1 MKKLLPLLL
10 LLLSQFSFGY
20 TYDFN
25 ENCRKAYTH
34 ILNLDFEKGNA
45 LIQKEKAAHPDNLIT
60 TYLENYIDFLTIVI
74 GEDEKEFD
82 KRKGNKSKRLDL
94 LEKGP
99 QSSPYYWFT
108 QAEVQLQWAFS
119 RIRFGEYLTAAKE
132 INRAFKLLEENERKH
147 PNFALNKKALGLL
160 HALIGTIP
168 DNYKWAVQVFGID
181 GSINQGVNE
190 LTYLLQQTQ
199 QKQELAHLQPEVFF
213 FLTFIEL
220 NFAKD
225 EDKIA
230 KLYTMIDAKQNTN
243 PLIVFSKASILLH
256 LNKNDE
262 AITALKDHTSQSKDF
277 HFYYLDFLIGETKL
291 HRLDKD
297 AHLYFV
303 DYLRNF
309 KGNSYVKAAYQ
320 KLAWHYLLNGD
331 TDAYHQNMKLAKERG
346 NDMLDEDKQALKEAE
361 SKTLPNV
368 RLLKARLLFD
378 GGYYQKALEVLLDGS
393 LSKELKT
400 KDEEVELTYRLARI
414 YHEWGKI
421 DKALSYYE
429 LTISNGAAL
438 TSYYAAN
445 SALQMGLIY
454 EQQGE
459 KKKAED
465 YFKKSTTFK
474 NKEYKNSIEQK
485 AKAGLQ
491 RLKGK

>member
-1 MKKLLPLLL
+1 M
-10 LLLSQFSFGY
+10 
-20 TYDFN
+20 
-25 ENCRKAYTH
+25 H
-34 ILNLDFEKGNA
+34 IINLDFEKGQA

-74 GEDEKEFD
+74 GEEESEFD
-82 KRKGNKSKRLDL
+82 KRKDNKDSRMDK
-94 LEKGP
+94 LEKGNK
-99 QSSPYYWFT
+99 QSPYFWFT
-108 QAEVQLQWAFS
+108 QAEVHLQWAFS

-132 INRAFKLLEENERKH
+132 INRAYKLLEENQRKY
-147 PNFALNKKALGLL
+147 PDFALNKKSLGLL

-181 GSINQGVNE
+181 GSLKQGVNE
-190 LTYLLQQTQ
+190 LTDLLKQTQ
-199 QKQELAHLQPEVFF
+199 SNPQMAHLQPEVLF

-220 NFAKD
+220 NFVKD
-225 EDKIA
+225 TEEIN
-230 KLYTMIDAKQNTN
+230 KLYQLIDTKGSAN
-243 PLIVFSKASILLH
+243 PLIVFSKASILTS

-262 AITALKDHTSQSKDF
+262 AIAALKEYDNTGF

-297 AHLYFV
+297 AHLHFIE
-303 DYLRNF
+303 YLRNF

-331 TDAYHQNMKLAKERG
+331 TDAYKQNMALAASRG
-346 NDMLDEDKQALKEAE
+346 NDMLDEDKQALKEAK
-361 SKTLPNV
+361 SKEIPNI

-378 GGYYQKALEVLLDGS
+378 GGYYQKALEILLDGN

-414 YHEWGKI
+414 YHEWGKLERAI
-421 DKALSYYE
+421 PYYE
-429 LTISNGAAL
+429 LTMSSGAQL

-445 SALQMGLIY
+445 SALQVGLIY
-454 EQQGE
+454 EQRKE
-459 KKKAED
+459 WKKAEEF
-465 YFKKSTTFK
+465 FKKSTTFK

-491 RLKGK
+491 RIKGK

>member
-1 MKKLLPLLL
+1 MKYLIPILLFFLGHQAKG
-10 LLLSQFSFGY
+10 SQY
-20 TYDFN
+20 NFN
-25 ENCRKAYTH
+25 ENCRQAYVH
-34 ILNLDFEKGNA
+34 ILNLNFEKGET
-45 LIQKEKAAHPDNLIT
+45 LIKKEKANNPDNLIIP
-60 TYLENYIDFLTIVI
+60 YLENYIDFLTIVI
-74 GEDEKEFD
+74 GEDENEFD
-82 KRKGNKSKRLDL
+82 KRKENKPKRLSVL
-94 LEKGP
+94 GKGDE
-99 QSSPYYWFT
+99 SSPYYWFT

-132 INRAFKLLEENERKH
+132 INRAYKLLEENERKF
-147 PNFALNKKALGLL
+147 PEFALNKKGLGLL

-181 GSINQGVNE
+181 GSITQGVNE

-199 QKQELAHLQPEVFF
+199 VKPELAHLQPEVLF

-225 EDKIA
+225 EEKIN
-230 KLYTMIDAKQNTN
+230 KLYNMINAKENTN
-243 PLIVFSKASILLH
+243 PLIVFSKASILKN
-256 LNKNDE
+256 LNKNDQ
-262 AITALKDHTSQSKDF
+262 AIKVLEGYKNEGSSF

-291 HRLDKD
+291 HRLDRD
-297 AHLYFV
+297 AYLYFV
-303 DYLRNF
+303 EYLRNF

-320 KLAWHYLLNGD
+320 KLAWHYLLNGN
-331 TDAYHQNMKLAKERG
+331 TEAYHQNMKLAKERG
-346 NDMLDEDKQALKEAE
+346 SDMLDEDKQALKEAE
-361 SKTLPNV
+361 NTEVPNV

-378 GGYYQKALEVLLDGS
+378 GGYYPKALDVLLDEN

-429 LTISNGAAL
+429 LTISNGAKL
-438 TSYYAAN
+438 TSYFAAN

-454 EQQGE
+454 EQQE
-459 KKKAED
+459 KWKKAELL
-465 YFKKSTTFK
+465 FKQSTSFK

-491 RLKGK
+491 RIKGK